1 MSNNIL
7 NEKEKDVKEGFS
19 DWRQDLSEVI
29 GDVKKNTNKSED
41 IKVTEKAIKNK
52 ITINPTLGE
61 AVEELGGTLL
71 EMVEIEDFECAFRLQ
86 SILKI
91 S

>member
-29 GDVKKNTNKSED
+29 GDVKKKQ
-41 IKVTEKAIKNK
+41 K
-52 ITINPTLGE
+52 
-61 AVEELGGTLL
+61 
-71 EMVEIEDFECAFRLQ
+71 
-86 SILKI
+86 
-91 S
+91 